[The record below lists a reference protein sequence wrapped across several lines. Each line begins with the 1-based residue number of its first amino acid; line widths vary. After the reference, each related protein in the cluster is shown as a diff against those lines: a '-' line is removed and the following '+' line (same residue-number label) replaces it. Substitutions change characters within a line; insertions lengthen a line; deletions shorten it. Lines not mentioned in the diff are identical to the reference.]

1 MNILHS
7 SDGDHEIHSLRCRF
21 AVKFSRESMSHTS
34 RGPAF
39 LILFATLMATAGTG
53 ISIVAFPWLA
63 LQHRD
68 SAKDASI
75 VAAAMTLP
83 LVLSTLVAGTAVDF
97 FGRRLVSLVSD
108 SLSGTAVAAVPVI
121 AWFFGSQAINPVVLA
136 ELAVLAFF
144 SAAFDPAGTTARQ
157 SMLPEAAAR
166 AGWSLDRT
174 NSVYEAILN
183 LAYIVGPGIGGLMIA
198 TVGGINTMW
207 VTAGSFGLSFI
218 AIGALRLDGTGK
230 PHDATRPAGLVSGVA
245 EGIRFVWNLRVLRT
259 LGLIDLVVTALYLP
273 MESVL
278 FPKYFSEH
286 HQPAQLGWALAAL
299 GAGGVVGALGY
310 AALSKR
316 TRRRTAVL
324 TATLIFGAASIGIA
338 FLPPLPVILVLCGV
352 IGLVY
357 GPIQPI
363 YNYVMQTRAPHH
375 LRGRVVGVMTGL
387 MYAAG
392 PLGLLVAGPLA
403 DAAGLKATFL
413 ALAVPIVAIGVIA
426 CGLPSLRELDSEPEY
441 AEDAGP

>member
-1 MNILHS
+1 MKS
-7 SDGDHEIHSLRCRF
+7 S
-21 AVKFSRESMSHTS
+21 S

-63 LQHRD
+63 LQHED
-68 SAKDASI
+68 SAKDAAI

-97 FGRRLVSLVSD
+97 FGRRRVSLVSD
-108 SLSGTAVAAVPVI
+108 SLSGTAVAAIPLT
-121 AWFFGSQAINPVVLA
+121 AWFFGADAINLV
-136 ELAVLAFF
+136 ELAVLAFCA
-144 SAAFDPAGTTARQ
+144 AAFDPAGTTARQ

-174 NSVYEAILN
+174 NSIYEAILN
-183 LAYIVGPGIGGLMIA
+183 LAYIVGPGVGGLMIA

-207 VTAGSFGLSFI
+207 ITAGFFGLSFVAI
-218 AIGALRLDGTGK
+218 AVMRLEGAGT
-230 PHDATRPAGLVSGVA
+230 PHHATRPEGLVSGIT
-245 EGIRFVWNLRVLRT
+245 EGLRFVWNLRVLRT

-278 FPKYFSEH
+278 FPKYFTDR
-286 HQPAQLGWALAAL
+286 HQPAQLGWALMAL
-299 GAGGVVGALGY
+299 GAGGVAGALGY
-310 AALSKR
+310 AALSKH

-324 TATLIFGAASIGIA
+324 TATLTFAAATAGIA
-338 FLPPLPVILVLCGV
+338 FLPPLPVILVLCAV
-352 IGLVY
+352 TGLVY

-363 YNYVMQTRAPHH
+363 YNYVMQTRAPQH

-403 DAAGLKATFL
+403 DAAGLQVTFL
-413 ALAVPIVAIGVIA
+413 ALAVPILVVGLIA
-426 CGLPSLRELDSEPEY
+426 CGLPSLRELDRAPAFAEEP
-441 AEDAGP
+441 GP

>member
-1 MNILHS
+1 MKS
-7 SDGDHEIHSLRCRF
+7 S
-21 AVKFSRESMSHTS
+21 S

-97 FGRRLVSLVSD
+97 FGRRRISLVSD
-108 SLSGTAVAAVPVI
+108 SLSGTAVAAVPLI
-121 AWFFGSQAINPVVLA
+121 AWSFGADAINVA

-144 SAAFDPAGTTARQ
+144 SAAFDPAGATARQ

-183 LAYIVGPGIGGLMIA
+183 LAYILGPGIGGLMIA

-207 VTAGSFGLSFI
+207 ITAGCFGSCFL
-218 AIGALRLDGTGK
+218 AIGALRLEGAGK
-230 PHDATRPAGLVSGVA
+230 PHHATRPDGLVSGVA
-245 EGIRFVWNLRVLRT
+245 EGMRFVWNLRVLRT
-259 LGLIDLVVTALYLP
+259 LGLIDLAVTALYLP

-278 FPKYFSEH
+278 FPKYFSDH
-286 HQPAQLGWALAAL
+286 HQPAQLGWALMAL
-299 GAGGVVGALGY
+299 GVGGVAGALGY
-310 AALSKR
+310 AVLSKHM
-316 TRRRTAVL
+316 RRRTAVL
-324 TATLIFGAASIGIA
+324 TATLTFGAATAGIA
-338 FLPPLPVILVLCGV
+338 FLPPLPVILLLCAV
-352 IGLVY
+352 TGLVY

-363 YNYVMQTRAPHH
+363 YNYMMQTRAPHH

-387 MYAAG
+387 TYAAG

-403 DAAGLKATFL
+403 DAAGLKVTFL
-413 ALAVPIVAIGVIA
+413 TLAVPILLIGLIA
-426 CGLPSLRELDSEPEY
+426 CGLPSLRELDRAPEFAVEP
-441 AEDAGP
+441 GS

>member
-1 MNILHS
+1 MT
-7 SDGDHEIHSLRCRF
+7 
-21 AVKFSRESMSHTS
+21 HTS
-34 RGPAF
+34 RGPAS
-39 LILFATLMATAGTG
+39 LILVATLMATAGTG

-83 LVLSTLVAGTAVDF
+83 LVLSTLVAGTAVDY
-97 FGRRLVSLVSD
+97 FGRRRVSLVSD
-108 SLSGTAVAAVPVI
+108 ALSGTAVAAVPVI
-121 AWFFGSQAINPVVLA
+121 AWFFGSDAINVA

-207 VTAGSFGLSFI
+207 VTAGCFGLSFI

-299 GAGGVVGALGY
+299 GVGGVVGALGY

-324 TATLIFGAASIGIA
+324 AATLIFGAAAIGIA

-413 ALAVPIVAIGVIA
+413 ALAVPIVVIGVIA
-426 CGLPSLRELDSEPEY
+426 CALPSLRELDEEPEY

>member
-1 MNILHS
+1 MS
-7 SDGDHEIHSLRCRF
+7 SN
-21 AVKFSRESMSHTS
+21 S

-53 ISIVAFPWLA
+53 ISIIAFPWLA

-97 FGRRLVSLVSD
+97 FGRRRISLVSD
-108 SLSGTAVAAVPVI
+108 SLSGTAVAAVPLT
-121 AWFFGSQAINPVVLA
+121 AWCFGADAINLV
-136 ELAVLAFF
+136 ELAVLAFL
-144 SAAFDPAGTTARQ
+144 AAGFDPAGTTARQ

-174 NSVYEAILN
+174 NSSYEAILN
-183 LAYIVGPGIGGLMIA
+183 LAYVVGPGIGGLMIA
-198 TVGGINTMW
+198 TLGGINTMW
-207 VTAGSFGLSFI
+207 VTAGLFGLSFL
-218 AIGALRLDGTGK
+218 AIGLMRLEGTGR
-230 PHDATRPAGLVSGVA
+230 PQHATRPGGLVSGVA
-245 EGIRFVWNLRVLRT
+245 EGLRFVWNLRVLRT

-278 FPKYFSEH
+278 FPKYFTDR
-286 HQPAQLGWALAAL
+286 HQPAQLGWALMAL
-299 GAGGVVGALGY
+299 GAGGVAGALGY
-310 AALSKR
+310 AVLSNHM
-316 TRRRTAVL
+316 RRRTAVL
-324 TATLIFGAASIGIA
+324 IATLTFGAATAGIA
-338 FLPPLPVILVLCGV
+338 FLPPLPVILVLCAV
-352 IGLVY
+352 TGLVY

-387 MYAAG
+387 TYAAG
-392 PLGLLVAGPLA
+392 PLGLMVAGPLT
-403 DAAGLKATFL
+403 DAAGLHVTFL
-413 ALAVPIVAIGVIA
+413 ALAVPILVVGLIA
-426 CGLPSLRELDSEPEY
+426 CRLPSLRELDRAPEF
-441 AEDAGP
+441 AEDPGA

>member
-1 MNILHS
+1 MS
-7 SDGDHEIHSLRCRF
+7 SN
-21 AVKFSRESMSHTS
+21 S

-53 ISIVAFPWLA
+53 ISIIAFPWLA

-97 FGRRLVSLVSD
+97 FGRRRISLVSD
-108 SLSGTAVAAVPVI
+108 SLSGTAVAAVPLT
-121 AWFFGSQAINPVVLA
+121 AWCFGADAINLV
-136 ELAVLAFF
+136 ELAVLAFL
-144 SAAFDPAGTTARQ
+144 AAGFDPAGTTARQ

-174 NSVYEAILN
+174 NSTYEAILN
-183 LAYIVGPGIGGLMIA
+183 LAYVVGPGIGGLLIA
-198 TVGGINTMW
+198 TLGGINTMW
-207 VTAGSFGLSFI
+207 ITAGLFGLSFL
-218 AIGALRLDGTGK
+218 AIGVMRLEGTGK
-230 PHDATRPAGLVSGVA
+230 PHHATRPGGLVSGVA
-245 EGIRFVWNLRVLRT
+245 EGLRFVWNLRVLRT

-278 FPKYFSEH
+278 FPKYFTDR
-286 HQPAQLGWALAAL
+286 HQPAQLGWALMAL
-299 GAGGVVGALGY
+299 GAGGVAGALGY
-310 AALSKR
+310 AVLSNHL
-316 TRRRTAVL
+316 RRRTAVL
-324 TATLIFGAASIGIA
+324 IATLTFGAATAGIA
-338 FLPPLPVILVLCGV
+338 FLPPLPVILVLCAV
-352 IGLVY
+352 TGLVY

-387 MYAAG
+387 TYAAG
-392 PLGLLVAGPLA
+392 PLGLLVAGPLT
-403 DAAGLKATFL
+403 DAAGLHVTFL
-413 ALAVPIVAIGVIA
+413 ALAVPILVVGLIA
-426 CGLPSLRELDSEPEY
+426 CGLPSLRELDRAPEF
-441 AEDAGP
+441 AEDPGA